1 MRGKRGVS
9 LAHQP
14 PFFYINLDAVNG
26 GFVFFYP
33 ICREVWMYK
42 QVGSVLE
49 FGNLSEIKDFPN
61 LLEVQKKSY
70 NDFLQQVVFPSKRAG
85 QGLEYV
91 LQNAFPIYDFNN
103 NSSLEYVRY
112 TVGSPKYSEEE
123 CRHRGMTYSVPIRAT
138 FRLVVRERVS
148 EGEPPV
154 VKNVKEEEIYL
165 GDLPLMNDN
174 GVFII
179 NGAERVIVS
188 QLHRSP
194 GILFR
199 EDIHPSGRHLVAASV
214 VPYHGSW
221 LELGTDINDIM
232 FFTIDRRRKLP
243 ATLLL
248 RISGY
253 PNDSDILRLFFPVE
267 NFKLRDHTPEL
278 VGKVLADDVKDS
290 AGNIVAKAGDELT
303 EDRISMFHANG
314 ITTVPIAKGAEDHD
328 NMLVRNTLAKDTF
341 KSRDEAYMRIYSVIR
356 PGDLNDIETAV
367 NTFRELF
374 YDSRR
379 YDLARVGRMKLNQK
393 LGVKVPLEV
402 RSLCPEDLVAMVK
415 YLVNLVSSIGNFD
428 DVDHLGNRRVRSV
441 GELLETRF
449 QVGLSRMERIIRE
462 RMSILDIENCM
473 PHDLINTKPLAAA
486 IKEFY
491 GTSQLSQ
498 FLDQIN
504 PLAELTHKRRLS
516 ALGPG
521 GLSRERAGFEVRDVH
536 YTHYGRMCPIE
547 TPEGPN
553 IGLISSLS
561 TYARINEFGFIET
574 PYRKVTKGKVSN
586 DFEYLTAY
594 VEDDFT
600 IAQANT
606 PIDAEGNI
614 TVDRT
619 LARNRGDFPMVLPE
633 EIQYMDVSPKQLVS
647 VSTSLIP
654 FLEHDDANR
663 ALMGSNMQRQ
673 AVPLLTTEAPFVGTG
688 MEGRVARDCG
698 VMVLAR
704 RGGVV
709 KYASSSRIIIEVPD
723 TVPEER
729 YDIYNLS
736 KYQRTNQD
744 TCFNQK
750 PTVKEGQVIEQGE
763 ILADG
768 PSTSQGE
775 LALGQN
781 VLVAFMPWMGY
792 NFEDAILIS
801 ERLLRNDYFTS
812 VHIEEFE
819 LDCRDTKLGKEEI
832 TRDIPNVSSET
843 LRNLD
848 AEGIIRIGAE
858 VKAGDILIGK
868 VTPKGETELT
878 PEEKLL
884 RAIFGEKACDVR
896 DASLKAPPGMDGVV
910 VDVKVYQKKER
921 ERDARER
928 AQEADQI
935 AQFEKERDRHIQEI
949 MDERNRKLHVLLMGK
964 SFGKALTDNFTKE
977 KIANYR
983 DKIDEELFKRALPYI
998 VEGEASFNTS
1008 IDQKIEEIINQFN
1021 QLLYAEYALC
1031 EKRIDSLR
1039 KGDELPPAVLKLVK
1053 VYVARKRK
1061 LSVGDKISGR
1071 HGNKG
1076 VIARIMAE
1084 EDMPY
1089 LPDGTPVDM
1098 VLNPLGVPSRM
1109 NVGQLFE
1116 INLGRAVAAF
1126 ELRAHTPVFDGATET
1141 EVKDLLE
1148 KAGYDRDGKSHLF
1161 DGRYGEEFD
1170 ERISVGYMYILKL
1183 LHLADDKIHARSVG
1197 PYSLVTQQ
1205 PLGGKGQ
1212 FGGQRFGEMEVWALE
1227 AYGASYT
1234 LQEMLTMKSDDVV
1247 GRARMYEAIVKGENV
1262 PTSGTPESFNVL
1274 LRELRALCLDIE
1286 PVEK

>member
-1 MRGKRGVS
+1 M
-9 LAHQP
+9 
-14 PFFYINLDAVNG
+14 F
-26 GFVFFYP
+26 
-33 ICREVWMYK
+33 K
-42 QVGSVLE
+42 QTDNQIDFGSI
-49 FGNLSEIKDFPN
+49 SEIKEFPN

-70 NDFLQQVVFPSKRAG
+70 NDFLQQFVFPNKRLG
-85 QGLEYV
+85 QGLEFI
-91 LQNAFPIYDFNN
+91 LENAFPIFDFNK

-112 TVGSPKYSEEE
+112 TIGSPKYSEEE
-123 CRHRGMTYSVPIRAT
+123 CRHRGMTYSVPIRAV
-138 FRLVVRERVS
+138 FRLVVRDRVG
-148 EGEPPV
+148 EGSPPV
-154 VKNVKEEEIYL
+154 VKFVKEEEIYL

-199 EDIHPSGRHLVAASV
+199 EEIHPSGRHLIAASV
-214 VPYHGSW
+214 VPYRGSW
-221 LELGTDINDIM
+221 LELGTDINESM

-243 ATLLL
+243 ASLLL

-253 PNDSDILRLFFPVE
+253 PTDEDILGLFYPHKQ
-267 NFKLRDHTPEL
+267 FKLKDATPEL
-278 VGKVLADDVKDS
+278 VGKVVGKEIKDD
-290 AGNIVAKAGDELT
+290 AGNILAKANEELVEEKLQLLKT
-303 EDRISMFHANG
+303 NG
-314 ITTVPIAKGAEDHD
+314 VKTITIAVGAENHE
-328 NMLVRNTLAKDTF
+328 NMLVRNTLAKDAF
-341 KSRDEAYMRIYSVIR
+341 KSMEEAYQRIFSVIR
-356 PGDLNDIETAV
+356 PGDISDVETAT
-367 NTFRELF
+367 NTFRDLF
-374 YDSRR
+374 YDPRR
-379 YDLARVGRMKLNQK
+379 YDLAKVGRMKLNQK
-393 LGVKVPLEV
+393 LGIDVPLEV
-402 RSLCPEDLVAMVK
+402 RSLSPEDLVAMVQYIVK
-415 YLVNLVSSIGNFD
+415 LASSEGYFD

-441 GELLETRF
+441 GELLEMRF
-449 QVGLSRMERIIRE
+449 QVGLSRMERIIKE

-473 PHDLINTKPLAAA
+473 PHDLVNTKPLAAA
-486 IKEFY
+486 IKEFF

-574 PYRKVTKGKVSN
+574 PYRPVVDGKVTN
-586 DFEYLTAY
+586 IFQYLSAY
-594 VEDDFT
+594 EEDEFI
-600 IAQANT
+600 IAQANA
-606 PIDAEGNI
+606 PLNEDGSFAA
-614 TVDRT
+614 DRI
-619 LARNRGDFPMVLPE
+619 LARYRGDFPMVDAG

-673 AVPLLTTEAPFVGTG
+673 AVPLLTNEIPVVGTG
-688 MEGRVARDCG
+688 MEKRVAEDCG
-698 VMVLAR
+698 VMVIAR
-704 RGGVV
+704 RPGRV
-709 KYASSSRIIIEVPD
+709 KYVSSSRIVVDAEA
-723 TVPEER
+723 EEGEDKT
-729 YDIYNLS
+729 DIYLLT
-736 KYQRTNQD
+736 KFQRTNQD

-750 PTVKEGQVIEQGE
+750 PLVKAGDKIKAGDV
-763 ILADG
+763 LADG
-768 PSTSQGE
+768 PSTCKGE
-775 LALGQN
+775 LALGRN
-781 VLVAFMPWMGY
+781 VLVSFMPWMGY

-801 ERLLRNDYFTS
+801 ERLVHDDYFTS

-848 AEGIIRIGAE
+848 AEGIIRIGAD

-884 RAIFGEKACDVR
+884 RAIFGEKAVDVR

-928 AQEADQI
+928 AQETEQI
-935 AQFEKERDRHIQEI
+935 TLFEKDRDRHVAELTE
-949 MDERNRKLHVLLMGK
+949 DREDKLKNLLMGK
-964 SFGKALTDNFTKE
+964 ILSKTLNDPVTGE
-977 KIANYR
+977 KIASR
-983 DKIDEELFKRALPYI
+983 SSKVDADSFVKLLPYI
-998 VEGEASFNTS
+998 LAGEVSFNRET
-1008 IDQKIEEIINQFN
+1008 DARVETIINNSN
-1021 QLLYAEYALC
+1021 QLIYAEQALC

-1076 VIARIMAE
+1076 VIARILSE

-1109 NVGQLFE
+1109 NVGQLYE
-1116 INLGRAVAAF
+1116 TTLGWALTTLGLVAKV
-1126 ELRAHTPVFDGATET
+1126 PVFDGAKEE
-1141 EVKDLLE
+1141 EVKQFLVR
-1148 KAGYDRDGKSHLF
+1148 AGLARDGKADLR
-1161 DGRYGEEFD
+1161 DGRSGEPFGA
-1170 ERISVGYMYILKL
+1170 RITVGVMYILKL

-1227 AYGASYT
+1227 AYGAAYT

-1262 PTSGTPESFNVL
+1262 PSSGTPESFNVL

-1286 PVEK
+1286 PVER